1 MQKDLKALSELY
13 SRIIVESNGRKV
25 IRGRVVLTGLYLNE
39 LPKWLA
45 DVEVTGDFNCGDN
58 LLTSLKNAPKK
69 VGGDFYCPYN
79 RLTSLQGAPESV
91 GGDFFCAKN
100 KLTSLQ
106 GAPEIIGGDFYCYGN
121 PVLFAKRDVR
131 AVSKVRGSITIR

>member
-13 SRIIVESNGRKV
+13 SRIIVESSGRKV
-25 IRGRVVLTGLYLNE
+25 IEGDVDLAKLFLKE
-39 LPKWLA
+39 LPKWLTG
-45 DVEVTGDFNCGDN
+45 VEVTGVFDCSNN
-58 LLTSLKNAPKK
+58 LLTSLQGAPKS
-69 VGGDFYCPYN
+69 VGSFYCHSN
-79 RLTSLQGAPESV
+79 KLTSLQGAPESV